1 MTCAPTTVRTPA
13 VALRPQLSWLVNLS
27 FLTLKSA
34 TFSKYVCQSLPHEG
48 CTTGLCYDM
57 HCQYARIAPVS
68 LRIHG
73 HQTRPGSS
81 LRHRIDPHRSASRR
95 VTPSHTESQC
105 VLITSFSL
113 GYPLSS
119 RSAANYTRPP
129 LYSYAFIFSCPST
142 RCCGF
147 SASPVSSKFFSRC
160 RLNPLDLTAGYGKT
174 SRESAIRHFTQHR

>member
-1 MTCAPTTVRTPA
+1 MCVSPFLMKGAQRVYVTTCTVNTHASPLFPCEFTGIRR
-13 VALRPQLSWLVNLS
+13 VRV
-27 FLTLKSA
+27 
-34 TFSKYVCQSLPHEG
+34 LPFGTASIRIE
-48 CTTGLCYDM
+48 
-57 HCQYARIAPVS
+57 ARHAES
-68 LRIHG
+68 H
-73 HQTRPGSS
+73 
-81 LRHRIDPHRSASRR
+81 R

>member
-34 TFSKYVCQSLPHEG
+34 TFSKYVCQPLPHEG

-95 VTPSHTESQC
+95 VTPSHS
-105 VLITSFSL
+105 VSSL
-113 GYPLSS
+113 LRFLLVTLCPRAPLPTTLGHL
-119 RSAANYTRPP
+119 YIHMH
-129 LYSYAFIFSCPST
+129 LYSLVLLPAAVAFRHPP
-142 RCCGF
+142 
-147 SASPVSSKFFSRC
+147 SPVNSF
-160 RLNPLDLTAGYGKT
+160 LDVV
-174 SRESAIRHFTQHR
+174 